1 MASPTTVHSAP
12 GLRVGS
18 TNRSFGSSL
27 AGLFR
32 WSAKLWNS
40 KWKWTNNAGD
50 PVVTAASD
58 NLIGTRGTITMADEP
73 LEVDPRML
81 ALAGLYVNSY
91 FVEAGT
97 LLIAIFFI
105 WLL

>member
-1 MASPTTVHSAP
+1 
-12 GLRVGS
+12 
-18 TNRSFGSSL
+18 
-27 AGLFR
+27 
-32 WSAKLWNS
+32 
-40 KWKWTNNAGD
+40 
-50 PVVTAASD
+50 
-58 NLIGTRGTITMADEP
+58 MADEP